1 MSTKY
6 LQQNMGYR
14 FFSSGVNCVYYGLK
28 ESIFIEVED
37 LRISGRKK
45 ELSDFRIDRTV
56 CYTYLVSAMSSR
68 LNGYSV

>member
-1 MSTKY
+1 
-6 LQQNMGYR
+6 MGYR

-37 LRISGRKK
+37 LRISGIKK

-56 CYTYLVSAMSSR
+56 CCTYSSTLFGNL
-68 LNGYSV
+68 LN